1 MDPRHEITFLLN
13 GQVETVSG
21 LSPTTTVLQYLR
33 RHKRLTGSKEGCAE
47 GDCGAC
53 TVAVRDIRQGSPALA
68 VNACIL
74 FLPMLHGKSITTIE
88 ALTSPVDGRLHPIQQ
103 AFVDRHASQCGFCTP
118 GFVMSAYCAAAEG
131 EDTDDTHLCDVFA
144 GNLCRCTG
152 YGPILE
158 AARVGASCSESL
170 SASTSTPVRDLPSGR
185 ALLDYRANGQRWF
198 GPASIEELA
207 AICAAHPEA
216 TIVAGATDIGL
227 WITKQHRRIETMI
240 DIGRVQQ
247 LKNVEATNT
256 TLAIGAGVTYAAACN
271 KLARRW
277 PDLGE
282 LLRRLGGRQ
291 VRNTGTIGGNIAN
304 GSPIGDSPPVLI
316 ALDATLVLRH
326 GGMRR
331 RLSLEDFFCDYG
343 KQDRAPG
350 EFVETIEI
358 PLDTGPEELRC
369 YKVSKRFD
377 QDISAVCGA
386 FNLRMEDGIVARARI
401 AFGGMAATPKR
412 AAAVET
418 ALLGRSWTQAT
429 IEAALPAF
437 ADDFAPISDMRA
449 SAEYRLRVAQNL
461 LRRYF
466 HESRQPL
473 KETRLVGHGE
483 ALS

>member
-1 MDPRHEITFLLN
+1 MNPQQKITFLLN
-13 GQVETVSG
+13 GQVETVSD
-21 LSPTTTVLQYLR
+21 LSPTTTLLQYLR
-33 RHKRLTGSKEGCAE
+33 RQKRLTGSKEGCAE

-53 TVAVRDIRQGSPALA
+53 TVAVRDAQQGSPTLA

-88 ALTSPVDGRLHPIQQ
+88 ALTNPVDGTLHPIQK
-103 AFVDRHASQCGFCTP
+103 AFVDQHASQCGFCTP

-131 EDTDDTHLCDVFA
+131 EDTDDAHLCDVFA

-152 YGPILE
+152 YGPILK
-158 AARVGASCSESL
+158 AARVGASNSDSQGAL
-170 SASTSTPVRDLPSGR
+170 TSTPGKDIPSGG
-185 ALLDYRANGQRWF
+185 ALLDYQANGQRWF
-198 GPASIEELA
+198 GPTSIEELA

-227 WITKQHRRIETMI
+227 WITKQHRRLETMI
-240 DIGRVQQ
+240 DIGRVQR
-247 LKNVEATNT
+247 LKNMEDTNT
-256 TLAIGAGVTYAAACN
+256 TLIIGAGVTYAAAYA
-271 KLARRW
+271 KLAKRW
-277 PDLGE
+277 PDFGE

-304 GSPIGDSPPVLI
+304 GSPIGDSSPVLI

-326 GGMRR
+326 GGKRR
-331 RLSLEDFFCDYG
+331 RLPMEDFFCDYG

-358 PLDTGPEELRC
+358 PLDTGPDELRC

-377 QDISAVCGA
+377 QDISAVCGV
-386 FNLRMEDGIVARARI
+386 FNLRMENGIVARARI
-401 AFGGMAATPKR
+401 AFGGMAAIPKR

-418 ALLGRSWTQAT
+418 ALLGRAWTQAT

-437 ADDFAPISDMRA
+437 ADDFTPISDMRA
-449 SAEYRLRVAQNL
+449 SADYRLHVAQNL

-466 HESRQPL
+466 HESRLSL